1 MTRPDIAL
9 ATSELSRYVNDPS
22 KTHLMLSKHV
32 LAYLKGTA
40 SRGLIY
46 SSGNPTELVG
56 YADATWGND
65 PETRRSVSGYVFL
78 LHGAAV
84 SWKSKLEN
92 TVALSSSEAEYQS
105 LGRAAQEAAYLRQLL
120 SDLGCQQ

>member
-1 MTRPDIAL
+1 
-9 ATSELSRYVNDPS
+9 
-22 KTHLMLSKHV
+22 MLSKHV

-40 SRGLIY
+40 NRGLIY
-46 SSGNPTELVG
+46 SSGDQTELMG

-92 TVALSSSEAEYQS
+92 TVALSSSEAEYQ
-105 LGRAAQEAAYLRQLL
+105 
-120 SDLGCQQ
+120 

>member
-1 MTRPDIAL
+1 
-9 ATSELSRYVNDPS
+9 
-22 KTHLMLSKHV
+22 MLSKHV

-40 SRGLIY
+40 NQGLIY
-46 SSGNPTELVG
+46 SSGNQTELVG

-92 TVALSSSEAEYQS
+92 TVALASSEAEYQL
-105 LGRAAQEAAYLRQLL
+105 LGLAAQEAAYLRQLL
-120 SDLGCQQ
+120 SDLGCQQLSPTVIHEDNEGCIAMVKNPVAR

>member
-1 MTRPDIAL
+1 MTCPDKAF

-22 KTHLMLSKHV
+22 KTHLMLSKHE
-32 LAYLKGTA
+32 LAYLKGMA
-40 SRGLIY
+40 NQGLIY
-46 SSGNPTELVG
+46 SSGNSTKLVG

-92 TVALSSSEAEYQS
+92 MVALSIGKLWGGS
-105 LGRAAQEAAYLRQLL
+105 LIYRALTYNIFLRIYTEE
-120 SDLGCQQ
+120 D